1 MIMNITMV
9 YSKMATRFLESD
21 NPVHKIRQNLILN
34 FQNEQER
41 IRSETRTLYIKFESR
56 KKYKKII
63 TSSNY

>member
-41 IRSETRTLYIKFESR
+41 IRYETRTLYIKFESR